1 VIDAHVHIWRLGRN
15 GCTWPPPELDLI
27 HHDHDLTDVADVLAG
42 TGVDQVILV
51 QSQAHDDDTPWLLAE
66 AAASPIAAGVVGWLD
81 HAAGGAREKITAFR
95 ESGPLVGLRAM
106 AQDGPPEWLDDPAL
120 HGQCVAMADADVALD
135 LLVRPQHLPGCAR
148 LGRLFP
154 QLRMVVDHC
163 AKPDIA
169 TNGLAAWHEAIAPV
183 ADHPNMMCKLS
194 GLITEAA
201 PGAPMDVL
209 APYVEI
215 VLDLFGPERLI
226 WGSDWP
232 VLKLNGAY
240 RAWLDFA
247 RSIIPAAH
255 HAAVFGGNARTFY
268 KVTS

>member
-15 GCTWPPPELDLI
+15 GCTWPTPDLELI
-27 HHDHDLTDVADVLAG
+27 HHDHVLTDVAEVVAG

-51 QSQAHDDDTPWLLAE
+51 QSQAHDDDTLWVLAE
-66 AAASPIAAGVVGWLD
+66 AAASPLVAGVVGWLD
-81 HAAGGAREKITAFR
+81 HEAGRAEETIAALRKG
-95 ESGPLVGLRAM
+95 GPLVGLRVM
-106 AQDGPPEWLDDPAL
+106 AQDCPPDWLDDPAL
-120 HGQCVAMADADVALD
+120 HAQFAAMAEADIALD

-148 LGRLFP
+148 VGRLFP
-154 QLRMVVDHC
+154 SLRMVVDHC
-163 AKPDIA
+163 AKPHIA
-169 TNGLAAWHEAIAPV
+169 TNGLAPWCEALAPV
-183 ADHPNMMCKLS
+183 AELPNMMCKYS

-201 PGAPMDVL
+201 PGAPMESL
-209 APYVEI
+209 APYVET
-215 VLDLFGPERLI
+215 VLDLFGPDRLI

-247 RSIIPAAH
+247 RSMIPAAH
-255 HAAVFGGNARTFY
+255 HAAVFDGNARTFY

>member
-1 VIDAHVHIWRLGRN
+1 MIDAHVHIWRLGRN
-15 GCTWPPPELDLI
+15 GCTWPTPELDLI
-27 HHDHDLTDVADVLAG
+27 HHDHVLTDVAELVAG

-51 QSQAHDDDTPWLLAE
+51 QSQPHDDDTPWLLAE
-66 AAASPIAAGVVGWLD
+66 AAASPLVAGVVGWLD
-81 HAAGGAREKITAFR
+81 HAAGGAGEKIAAFR
-95 ESGPLVGLRAM
+95 ERGPLVGLRVM
-106 AQDGPPEWLDDPAL
+106 AQDCPPEWLDDPML
-120 HGQCVAMADADVALD
+120 HAQCAAMADADIALD
-135 LLVRPQHLPGCAR
+135 LLVRPQHLPASAR

-154 QLRMVVDHC
+154 SLRMVVDHC
-163 AKPDIA
+163 AKPHVA
-169 TNGLAAWHEAIAPV
+169 ANGLAAWCDAMTPIA
-183 ADHPNMMCKLS
+183 DLPNLTCKLS

-209 APYVEI
+209 APYVEAAF
-215 VLDLFGPERLI
+215 DLFGPERLI

-247 RSIIPAAH
+247 RSMIPAAH
-255 HAAVFGGNARTFY
+255 HGTVFGGNARIFY

>member
-15 GCTWPPPELDLI
+15 GCTWPPPELRLI
-27 HHDHDLTDVADVLAG
+27 HHDHVLSDVAELVTG

-51 QSQAHDDDTPWLLAE
+51 QSQAHDADTPWLLAE
-66 AAASPIAAGVVGWLD
+66 AAASPLVAGVVGWLD
-81 HAAGGAREKITAFR
+81 PATGGAGEKIAAFR
-95 ESGPLVGLRAM
+95 KRGPLVGLRAM
-106 AQDGPPEWLDDPAL
+106 AQDGPPDWLDDPAL
-120 HGQCVAMADADVALD
+120 HAQSAAMAEADLALD

-154 QLRMVVDHC
+154 SLRMVVDHC

-169 TNGLAAWHEAIAPV
+169 GDGLAPWRDALAPV
-183 ADHPNMMCKLS
+183 ADLPNMMCKLS

-201 PGAPMDVL
+201 QGAPMEAL
-209 APYVEI
+209 TPYVEV

-247 RSIIPAAH
+247 RSMIPATH

>member
-1 VIDAHVHIWRLGRN
+1 MIDAHVHIWRLGRN
-15 GCTWPPPELDLI
+15 GCTWPTPELDLI
-27 HHDHDLTDVADVLAG
+27 HHDHVLSDMAELVAG
-42 TGVDQVILV
+42 TGVDRVILV

-66 AAASPIAAGVVGWLD
+66 AAASPLAAGVVGWLD
-81 HAAGGAREKITAFR
+81 HKAGGAGKKIAAFR
-95 ESGPLVGLRAM
+95 QSGPLVGLRVM
-106 AQDGPPEWLDDPAL
+106 AQDCPPEWLDDPAL
-120 HGQCVAMADADVALD
+120 HAQCAAMADTDIALD
-135 LLVRPQHLPGCAR
+135 LLVRPQHLPGSER

-154 QLRMVVDHC
+154 SLRMVVDHC
-163 AKPDIA
+163 AKPRIA
-169 TNGLAAWHEAIAPV
+169 DDGLAAWREAMAPV
-183 ADHPNMMCKLS
+183 ADLPNMTCKLS

-201 PGAPMDVL
+201 PGAPMEVL
-209 APYVEI
+209 APYVEAAF
-215 VLDLFGPERLI
+215 DLFGPERLI

-247 RSIIPAAH
+247 RSTIPAAH